1 MNRVLECT
9 EDYAN
14 IFLTMLGLEIK
25 NYYWEREPTADTTD
39 KQGFFHKADQLKKIF
54 EQLNDV
60 NHPFLKWVFRQP
72 TYPRAIKRFLKKK
85 IYRVSKIENQKNPFV
100 MEVKTVLHGIIALS
114 FLRYQSVEIF
124 GSRFFVKN
132 VKQKKMI
139 MHHSEMLLKLLSE
152 NEITATKVSDIFL
165 KQLCA
170 LSQGVVEQDVTLA
183 DQKYLINIDHPKA
196 AREIFIKEFAV
207 LYSENFSKDG
217 IEPLG
222 KAHADVVFEV
232 VQFVDPDI
240 DKRVV
245 DEHLSRFSRAKV
257 QPKNVSIPTH
267 DIQIKKQVILP
278 HDTQIKKKDYSAS

>member
-1 MNRVLECT
+1 VNRVLECT

-14 IFLTMLGLEIK
+14 IFLTMLGLEIR
-25 NYYWEREPTADTTD
+25 NYYWEKNPTPDTTD
-39 KQGFFHKADQLKKIF
+39 EQGFFHKADQLEKIF
-54 EQLNDV
+54 ERLNDA
-60 NHPFLKWVFRQP
+60 NHPFLKWVFHQP
-72 TYPRAIKRFLKKK
+72 TYPRVIKRFLKKK
-85 IYRVSKIENQKNPFV
+85 IYRVSKIGNQKNPFV
-100 MEVKTVLHGIIALS
+100 MEIKTVLHGIIALS
-114 FLRYQSVEIF
+114 FLRYQSVEVF
-124 GSRFFVKN
+124 GSRFFVKS

-139 MHHSEMLLKLLSE
+139 MHHSEMLLNLLSE

-165 KQLCA
+165 KQLCD
-170 LSQGVVEQDVTLA
+170 LSQGVVQEDVTLA

-207 LYSENFSKDG
+207 LYGENFSKDG

-245 DEHLSRFSRAKV
+245 DEHLSRCFRAKV
-257 QPKNVSIPTH
+257 QSKNVSIPTN
-267 DIQIKKQVILP
+267 
-278 HDTQIKKKDYSAS
+278 DTQIKKKIILHHER